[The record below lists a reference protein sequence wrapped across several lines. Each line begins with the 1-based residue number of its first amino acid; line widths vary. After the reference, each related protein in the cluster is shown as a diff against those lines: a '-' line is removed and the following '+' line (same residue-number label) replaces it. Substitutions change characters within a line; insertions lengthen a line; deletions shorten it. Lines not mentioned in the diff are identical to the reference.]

1 MFDSKGIF
9 FEMITEVLE
18 LLAIIDGIL
27 KRSPRKSK
35 NLNSSETFI
44 DHTKDVEELLH
55 KALDGDLTIRLNLP
69 EGHIC
74 YGLGKLIDQ
83 LLESHEKRMYQVS
96 LDLTNIVSGSVDENS
111 FINKIEKDSLALG
124 DNLDSIVSAAEQLA
138 ASSQNISNN
147 NTYAVK
153 DIKNAS
159 RKAAEVKDELN
170 HTVTDMQQLQQ
181 QFQSLNLQVD
191 SLNQYIG
198 SIGSMVQLISEIAEQ
213 TNLLALNA
221 SIEAARA
228 GEHGRG
234 FSVVAQEVRKL
245 AEQTK
250 QNVADIHQDVD
261 GVQIEATKTSNIIQ
275 EISGKVIHS
284 NKSLN
289 LSYTS
294 MEKMI
299 QYLNESIHEIT
310 EIAPVIEEQ
319 SATFE
324 EITTTITDMKNT
336 LTNTTEE
343 ITLSAENLF
352 KLGTVTEKLR
362 SDIGIYKID
371 FYSNDIIDL
380 AKTDHLLWKWR
391 IENMLS
397 GKTDVNANAV
407 KDHTKCRLGKW
418 YLGEGQTLFGENST
432 FKALDS
438 LHADFHKT
446 CFTAIELFKHGKKAE
461 AVDAYRQIC
470 LLSKEILK
478 MLDILKTNR

>member
-1 MFDSKGIF
+1 
-9 FEMITEVLE
+9 MITEVLE
-18 LLAIIDGIL
+18 LLAIFDGLL
-27 KRSPRKSK
+27 KKSSRESKISNSP
-35 NLNSSETFI
+35 ETFI
-44 DHTKDVEELLH
+44 EYTKDVEEPLY

-69 EGHIC
+69 EGHLC

-83 LLESHEKRMYQVS
+83 LLDSYEKRMYQVS

-138 ASSQNISNN
+138 ASSQTISNN
-147 NTYAVK
+147 NTHAIK
-153 DIKNAS
+153 DIKNS
-159 RKAAEVKDELN
+159 GRKATEVKNELSR
-170 HTVTDMQQLQQ
+170 TVLDMQQLQQ
-181 QFQSLNLQVD
+181 QFQSLNSQVE
-191 SLNQYIG
+191 SLTQYIG
-198 SIGSMVQLISEIAEQ
+198 SIGSMVQFISEIAEQ

-228 GEHGRG
+228 GEHGKG
-234 FSVVAQEVRKL
+234 FAVVAQEVRKL

-250 QNVADIHQDVD
+250 QNVADIHKNVN
-261 GVQIEATKTSNIIQ
+261 GVQVEATKTSDKIH
-275 EISGKVIHS
+275 EISSKVTQS
-284 NKSLN
+284 NKSLS

-299 QYLNESIHEIT
+299 QYLNESIQEIT

-324 EITTTITDMKNT
+324 EITATITDMKDT

-343 ITLSAENLF
+343 VTLSAESLF
-352 KLGTVTEKLR
+352 MLGKVTEKLR
-362 SDIGIYKID
+362 SDMGIYKIN
-371 FYSNDIIDL
+371 FQSNDIIDL

-397 GKTDVNANAV
+397 GRTDLDANAV

-418 YLGEGQTLFGENST
+418 YIGEGQTLFGGNTT
-432 FKALDS
+432 FKALDA
-438 LHADFHKT
+438 LHAEFHKT
-446 CFTAIELFKHGKKAE
+446 CFTTIELFKQGEQVKSE
-461 AVDAYRQIC
+461 DAYRQVC
-470 LLSKEILK
+470 RLSEDILK
-478 MLDILKTNR
+478 MLDTLKTDI